1 MKQDNKKFS
10 HTQTQSKT
18 CLGCAEP
25 REIAYEKRTL
35 AELEKAYLSDD
46 SVAEFDKIVRKSES
60 RRHRPIVWGAVLVA
74 AASLALFLTLNLR
87 NSVTPFNGIE
97 MAEGIQHIMDL
108 DTENIKSV
116 TATPKGNKVI
126 LIALMKDGSQCS
138 YMMSRANGAEAVSI
152 TAMK

>member
-1 MKQDNKKFS
+1 MKQDNRKIS

-18 CLGCAEP
+18 YLGCTEP

-46 SVAEFDKIVRKSES
+46 SAAEFDKIVRKSES
-60 RRHRPIVWGAVLVA
+60 RRRRPIVWGAVLVA

-87 NSVTPFNGIE
+87 SSETPFNGIE

-116 TATPKGNKVI
+116 TAIPKGDKVI
-126 LIALMKDGSQCS
+126 LTALMKDGSQCS
-138 YMMSRANGAEAVSI
+138 YMMSRDNGAEAVSI